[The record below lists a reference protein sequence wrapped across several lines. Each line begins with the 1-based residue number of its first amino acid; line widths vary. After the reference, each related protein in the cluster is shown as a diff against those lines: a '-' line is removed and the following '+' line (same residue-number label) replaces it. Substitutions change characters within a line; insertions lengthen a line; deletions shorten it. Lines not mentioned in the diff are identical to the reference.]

1 MQGKL
6 RNEPLSF
13 QVESECA
20 CCSEP
25 IRFTMRHDLSFTL
38 EDPASDPLFFV
49 PMVDF
54 TKLKASSIIDDF

>member
-1 MQGKL
+1 VQGRL

-13 QVESECA
+13 DIESECA
-20 CCSEP
+20 CCGRP

-38 EDPASDPLFFV
+38 DDPASDPLFFV

-54 TKLKASSIIDDF
+54 TRLKAPSIIDDF